1 MWTAARTKD
10 SKKFATTTPTLP
22 SAFLS
27 KGFAESFHGVGQF
40 LRHEQPVS
48 LYGPEINL
56 SLLQICVFQYCLT
69 SLCVGHMD
77 LHSVTKVLLL
87 SPFYRWE
94 DWGSGILRSSP
105 KVTWLLDGKARFKPK
120 QSGSG
125 LYSFLCCGQ
134 WTGRENKRVTGL
146 SKRRRKRESIL
157 RWCFPMSGWFH
168 GKFPYWVY
176 SIQQVRNG
184 SLNSKGSTS
193 MPAPIFCPVQLP
205 RRDWDSTLSSNRHV
219 EMDGSHISQLQL
231 ADRFGEITFPGTN
244 WEPVLEI
251 KGAAY

>member
-1 MWTAARTKD
+1 
-10 SKKFATTTPTLP
+10 
-22 SAFLS
+22 
-27 KGFAESFHGVGQF
+27 
-40 LRHEQPVS
+40 
-48 LYGPEINL
+48 
-56 SLLQICVFQYCLT
+56 VFQCCLT
-69 SLCVGHMD
+69 SLCVGHVD
-77 LHSVTKVLLL
+77 LHSVTQVLLL

-105 KVTWLLDGKARFKPK
+105 KVKPGSNPSNLALDCTV
-120 QSGSG
+120 S
-125 LYSFLCCGQ
+125 YCYGQ

-146 SKRRRKRESIL
+146 SKRRRKRGSIL

-205 RRDWDSTLSSNRHV
+205 RRDWNSTPSSNRHV